1 MSIVTLK
8 RKTDTKYNNMSV
20 GSKTGFSLNGTHR
33 SQGYVG
39 QTMLSRSLPRTL
51 MKGNVAKGHG
61 GCCGKYPQNGIIQS
75 AVTSLND
82 PTVVKSSVVNTTG
95 MIRTHYRW
103 IWRPQPFSS
112 VKSDSF
118 NDLKVQSNY
127 IKNLSA
133 NTAKKVDES
142 NILSKTNCSNI
153 KCTNLPREAVP
164 KQHISSQIVQTR
176 NPGNITKTNISR
188 PERNNPILGISGGN
202 YVNTVYNQDEYMN
215 TINARQTVCTTTA
228 EETSLKCTVK
238 SSVNSQLNKT
248 PLIGGTKTY

>member
-61 GCCGKYPQNGIIQS
+61 GCCGSYPQHGIIQS
-75 AVTSLND
+75 AITNLND
-82 PTVVKSSVVNTTG
+82 PSVIKSSVINTAG

-103 IWRPQPFSS
+103 IWRPQPYSS
-112 VKSDSF
+112 TKTDSF
-118 NDLKVQSNY
+118 HNSNPQSNY
-127 IKNLSA
+127 IKNLST
-133 NTAKKVDES
+133 NTFKKVDES
-142 NILSKTNCSNI
+142 NILSNTDSSSNI
-153 KCTNLPREAVP
+153 CPNFPIEALPTSN
-164 KQHISSQIVQTR
+164 QC
-176 NPGNITKTNISR
+176 NITKTNISR
-188 PERNNPILGISGGN
+188 PERNNPLLCISGGSH
-202 YVNTVYNQDEYMN
+202 VNPIYSQQEYMN
-215 TINARQTVCTTTA
+215 IINARQTVCTNT
-228 EETSLKCTVK
+228 EETSFKCTVK
-238 SSVNSQLNKT
+238 PSVNSQLNKT